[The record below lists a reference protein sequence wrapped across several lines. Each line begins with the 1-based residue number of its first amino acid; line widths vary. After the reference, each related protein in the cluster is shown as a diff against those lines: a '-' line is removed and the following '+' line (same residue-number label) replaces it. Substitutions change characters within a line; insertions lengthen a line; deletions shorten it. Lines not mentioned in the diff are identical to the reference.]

1 MDLERK
7 KELDKMLSTLS
18 DYDYDMVYA
27 LVERL
32 YEDYETSNESTD
44 SLKKG
49 KESFKDDLGGMDE
62 DQIESILGDD
72 YLEKLMMWKVED

>member
-32 YEDYETSNESTD
+32 YEDYEPSNESPD
-44 SLKKG
+44 SLNKDKG
-49 KESFKDDLGGMDE
+49 NFKDDLGGMDE
-62 DQIESILGDD
+62 DQIESILGDN